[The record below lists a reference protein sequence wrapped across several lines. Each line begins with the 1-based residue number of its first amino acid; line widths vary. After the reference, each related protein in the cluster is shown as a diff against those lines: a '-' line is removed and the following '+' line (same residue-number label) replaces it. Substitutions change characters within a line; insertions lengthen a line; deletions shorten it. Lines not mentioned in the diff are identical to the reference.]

1 MSDTSSSQETH
12 TTNFF
17 KSDTDRS
24 ILLKDLMTDN
34 IVTAII
40 NLGAEQWTTRRRLMT
55 IEQLLTEHG
64 SVTTEMIEAYIPPP
78 DIAAA
83 WEQERDEFITRI
95 YDVLARR
102 ADIPVNAEL
111 DY

>member
-1 MSDTSSSQETH
+1 MANDTQAADTH
-12 TTNFF
+12 TTDFF

-24 ILLKDLMTDN
+24 VLLSDLMTDN

-40 NLGAEQWTTRRRLMT
+40 NLGAEQWTTRRRLMV

-64 SVTTEMIEAYIPPP
+64 SVTTEMIETYMPSPEVT
-78 DIAAA
+78 AA
-83 WEQERDEFITRI
+83 WEQERNDFIARI

-102 ADIPVNAEL
+102 GDVPVDAEL

>member
-1 MSDTSSSQETH
+1 MSDTSSKTDTH

-24 ILLKDLMTDN
+24 VLLKDLMTDN

-55 IEQLLTEHG
+55 IEQLLSEHG
-64 SVTTEMIEAYIPPP
+64 SVTTEMIEKYEPSLEV
-78 DIAAA
+78 AAA
-83 WEQERDEFITRI
+83 WQEERDAFITRI

-102 ADIPVNAEL
+102 GDVPVDAKL

>member
-1 MSDTSSSQETH
+1 MAEGAKADTH

-24 ILLKDLMTDN
+24 VLLKDLMTDN
-34 IVTAII
+34 IVTALI
-40 NLGAEQWTTRRRLMT
+40 NLGAEQWTTRRRLMV

-64 SVTTEMIEAYIPPP
+64 SVTTEMIESYIPSPEVT
-78 DIAAA
+78 AA
-83 WEQERDEFITRI
+83 WEQERNDFITRI

-102 ADIPVNAEL
+102 GDVPVDAKL

>member
-1 MSDTSSSQETH
+1 MSETKIDQETYA
-12 TTNFF
+12 TDFF

-24 ILLKDLMTDN
+24 IMLKDLMTDN

-55 IEQLLTEHG
+55 IEQLLTDHG
-64 SVTTEMIEAYIPPP
+64 SVTTEMIETYIPSPE
-78 DIAAA
+78 IAAA
-83 WEQERDEFITRI
+83 WEEERDLFITRI

-102 ADIPVNAEL
+102 GDLPVDAKMN
-111 DY
+111 Y

>member
-1 MSDTSSSQETH
+1 MTNGKDKADTH
-12 TTNFF
+12 TTDFF

-24 ILLKDLMTDN
+24 VLLKDLMTDN
-34 IVTAII
+34 LVTAII
-40 NLGAEQWTTRRRLMT
+40 NLGAEQWTTRRRLMV

-64 SVTTEMIEAYIPPP
+64 SVTTDMIETYIPSPEVT
-78 DIAAA
+78 AV
-83 WEQERDEFITRI
+83 WEQERDDFITRI

-102 ADIPVNAEL
+102 GDVPVDAKL